1 MHRTARRTPGL
12 HCCLDVEPRSGRRWC
27 DERHGMGTVLSESDI
42 AEELAK
48 LPGWERDGGLIRAQF
63 RAANFLAAIA
73 LVDEVA
79 RRAEAANHHPDIDI
93 RYDRVTFVLS

>member
-1 MHRTARRTPGL
+1 
-12 HCCLDVEPRSGRRWC
+12 
-27 DERHGMGTVLSESDI
+27 MGTVLSESDI

-48 LPGWERDGGLIRAQF
+48 LPGWERDGGLIRARF

-93 RYDRVTFVLS
+93 RYDRVTFVLSTHSEGGLTRKDFSLAREISDVAAALSAGADH